1 MLIENILNKN
11 FNKKFFL
18 IFFREGN
25 LVNTIEIKT
34 SQDIPI
40 DFNILKPNN
49 IVKEGNVYIFTFIS
63 IDRQKIEKTYEYFKN
78 HKIVK
83 SINVNLI

>member
-1 MLIENILNKN
+1 MPS
-11 FNKKFFL
+11 
-18 IFFREGN
+18 FREGN

-63 IDRQKIEKTYEYFKN
+63 IDRQKIEKTYEYFK
-78 HKIVK
+78 K
-83 SINVNLI
+83 SQNCEVNKC